1 MPKPVYQK
9 ENLMLHCRK
18 QKNTRRCTIKLVT
31 TFSKQVFSYESR
43 FCPSCRN
50 IYNLK
55 WAFRMSYKLF
65 SSFHRPCVF
74 TIRKNSACL
83 NCLFRA
89 ARNVILCM
97 FFNLLNAQ
105 TLSPAYLPSP
115 YLRVKFKM

>member
-65 SSFHRPCVF
+65 SPDITIKYISRYLERPILAISRIDAHNGDTVTF
-74 TIRKNSACL
+74 YSNILNPALSDTRSAT
-83 NCLFRA
+83 
-89 ARNVILCM
+89 
-97 FFNLLNAQ
+97 LL
-105 TLSPAYLPSP
+105 T
-115 YLRVKFKM
+115 FKGQG